1 MFIQLVYNKNW
12 SILLE
17 HAVCSEMDKS
27 QPPHLLPL
35 AKEVFKALQP
45 LVEQEGPL
53 MRHPVV
59 AEVYREPVAH
69 T

>member
-1 MFIQLVYNKNW
+1 
-12 SILLE
+12 
-17 HAVCSEMDKS
+17 MDKS